1 MKTALLIIDVQQA
14 ILQGVATPDRQ
25 AVIDS
30 ELDRV
35 SSRLGCLKAP
45 AEAAGMPVVLVQ
57 HDGDLGHRL
66 AVGAEGWR
74 FRPEIAPSDQTII
87 VHKRSCDSFHETDL
101 QARLEE
107 RGIDRLIVGGCMTQ
121 FCVDTTVRRAVSN
134 GCDVVLVEDGHAT
147 SDFGVLTADQI
158 VAHHNR
164 LLSGF
169 DAGSR
174 IVTVAPAA
182 AIRVS
187 DS

>member
-1 MKTALLIIDVQQA
+1 
-14 ILQGVATPDRQ
+14 
-25 AVIDS
+25 
-30 ELDRV
+30 
-35 SSRLGCLKAP
+35 
-45 AEAAGMPVVLVQ
+45 
-57 HDGDLGHRL
+57 
-66 AVGAEGWR
+66 
-74 FRPEIAPSDQTII
+74 
-87 VHKRSCDSFHETDL
+87 
-101 QARLEE
+101 
-107 RGIDRLIVGGCMTQ
+107 MTQ

-134 GCDVVLVEDGHAT
+134 GFDVVLVEDGHAT